1 MRIKVPA
8 TYSFAAVSH
17 FPPFIFMEMN
27 RGSYGIR
34 NEPCI
39 DFRDSVTME
48 CVVAKLCIAY
58 MGHFFIVKPVVLDM
72 TNKVWGKT
80 SAREKI
86 CFCLHKSWVTKS
98 GPNVCYPLE

>member
-34 NEPCI
+34 IGGEIFGMLLYFALI
-39 DFRDSVTME
+39 D
-48 CVVAKLCIAY
+48 K
-58 MGHFFIVKPVVLDM
+58 
-72 TNKVWGKT
+72 
-80 SAREKI
+80 
-86 CFCLHKSWVTKS
+86 
-98 GPNVCYPLE
+98 